1 MINVNK
7 IAKKVANEP
16 LEDEL
21 RNWIIGETED
31 GHMPLVKKEK
41 KQTEEEMY
49 MPTSEEDELDNW
61 IVGETEDGHMPLVRK
76 PQHVIDEDRGDE
88 IRQMRKEQAQR
99 EMYDDPVMNWS
110 GLR

>member
-1 MINVNK
+1 MLEYVHR
-7 IAKKVANEP
+7 IAEKVANEP

-21 RNWIIGETED
+21 RNWII
-31 GHMPLVKKEK
+31 
-41 KQTEEEMY
+41 
-49 MPTSEEDELDNW
+49 
-61 IVGETEDGHMPLVRK
+61 GETEDGHMPLVRK

-99 EMYDDPVMNWS
+99 EMYDAPYLNWS

>member
-1 MINVNK
+1 MLEYVHR
-7 IAKKVANEP
+7 IAEKVANEP

-31 GHMPLVKKEK
+31 GHMPLVKRP
-41 KQTEEEMY
+41 QHIIDEE
-49 MPTSEEDELDNW
+49 TVD
-61 IVGETEDGHMPLVRK
+61 LVR
-76 PQHVIDEDRGDE
+76 EL
-88 IRQMRKEQAQR
+88 RKEQVQR

>member
-1 MINVNK
+1 MLEYVHR
-7 IAKKVANEP
+7 IAEKVANEP

-31 GHMPLVKKEK
+31 GHM
-41 KQTEEEMY
+41 
-49 MPTSEEDELDNW
+49 S
-61 IVGETEDGHMPLVRK
+61 LVRK